1 MRQTERAEGRL
12 KSLTEMYDLFV
23 RAQTTA
29 TPTILNCIQQQLLSG
44 CFGLY
49 NVKSEESCTQYH
61 YLEGIESSPVKLQDG
76 ICTVV
81 HNIYKLLV
89 SSLRNRLENSDNRQ
103 LQLIIIFS
111 LCTRYVIKG
120 IRPERFNLN
129 NTFSQI

>member
-61 YLEGIESSPVKLQDG
+61 YLEGIESSPVKLQEG